1 MVKER
6 ISLTLEKDLINSVDT
21 LVDGVKFRSRS
32 HVMEFLL
39 NKGLGKGK
47 LRKAYIL
54 AGGKGMKLRPITYEI
69 PSAMVPIKGKPILEH
84 QIEVLRKNDI
94 REIIIAIG
102 HLGEKIKEYFGSGN
116 GMGVDIKYIEEEK
129 PLGTAGGLKL
139 ARPLLNET
147 FLMIYGDN
155 LFNFDL
161 EDFYAFHLEN
171 KSTATIALTTVDDPW
186 NYGVISLK
194 GNKIVK
200 FSEKPKKAKAETN
213 LISTGIY
220 LLEPGIIDLV
230 PKGPASIEKD
240 VFMKLADQG
249 NLCGYSFS
257 GQWFDIYTPDK
268 YEKAIKGW
276 QGIS

>member
-1 MVKER
+1 LVKER
-6 ISLTLEKDLINSVDT
+6 ISLTLDKNLIESVDS
-21 LVDGVKFRSRS
+21 LVNGVKFRSRS
-32 HVMEFLL
+32 HVMEYLL
-39 NKGLGKGK
+39 NKGLGKGS
-47 LRKAYIL
+47 LRKAFIL

-84 QIEVLRKNDI
+84 QIELLRKYDI

-129 PLGTAGGLKL
+129 PLGTAGGLRL
-139 ARPLLNET
+139 AKPLLDET
-147 FLMIYGDN
+147 FIMIYGDN

-161 EDFYAFHLEN
+161 NDFYAFHLEN
-171 KSTATIALTTVDDPW
+171 KSGATIALTTVDDPW
-186 NYGVISLK
+186 NYGVISLR
-194 GNKIVK
+194 GNKIIN
-200 FSEKPKKAKAETN
+200 FSEKPRKGKAETN

-220 LLEPGIIDLV
+220 IIEPEIIDIV
-230 PKGPASIEKD
+230 PKGHASIEND
-240 VFMKLADQG
+240 VFVKLANQE
-249 NLCGYSFS
+249 NLCGYTFS

-276 QGIS
+276 KGIS